1 MRGFLTLL
9 WIRVQT
15 LQFLFDDGG
24 WLKLCLDP
32 TSVAGGGGAT
42 EVADISPV
50 NGDGQLGGGGVNG
63 GELPD
68 SSLNGLGDSTGT
80 GQSQGSG
87 VANLGGAT
95 GSLQGGTA
103 TPAAND
109 WQSLTEAARLQGY
122 QVPAGMTDDRAFLT
136 HLLQQSRVAQQQ
148 NFYAQLGQQ
157 MAPKAQQ
164 IQQYLQTQQQPA
176 APTQRNPWEPPPFDK
191 RWMSVVEQDPASGLF
206 YAKPGVDPSIPA
218 AVNEYAKWKQTF
230 DDDPQAAMKPYIE
243 AEAKKIATSTFQTQM
258 QEFQKQ
264 QAIQGIVNQN
274 QQWLYQRDA
283 GGNVQ
288 YGYDGKPLNSPV
300 GTLYLQE
307 LQRVSSYG
315 IKDPARQDEM
325 AKDLVRGRIAA
336 YNAQQAAAGQQ
347 PVNPQAVGQVNRNQQ
362 QALPPS
368 QRARTPGATDP
379 ADEGLTLSQQIMR
392 DMRAE
397 GVTDADISSSV
408 GFD

>member
-1 MRGFLTLL
+1 MRGFLKLL
-9 WIRVQT
+9 
-15 LQFLFDDGG
+15 LFP
-24 WLKLCLDP
+24 LP
-32 TSVAGGGGAT
+32 TDGGGGTPA
-42 EVADISPV
+42 EVPDVQPV

-63 GELPD
+63 GELSD
-68 SSLNGLGDSTGT
+68 SSLSGLSDTSGSG
-80 GQSQGSG
+80 SQVGSSG
-87 VANLGGAT
+87 VATLGGSA
-95 GSLQGGTA
+95 GSLTQA
-103 TPAAND
+103 PPAAND

-157 MAPKAQQ
+157 MAPRAQQ
-164 IQQYLQTQQQPA
+164 IQQYLQGQQQPA

-191 RWMSVVEQDPASGLF
+191 RWMSVVEQDPTSGLF

-230 DDDPQAAMKPYIE
+230 DEDPQAAMKPYIE
-243 AEAKKIATSTFQTQM
+243 SEAKKIAQTTFQTQM
-258 QEFQKQ
+258 QEYQRQ
-264 QAIQGIVNQN
+264 QSIQGIVNQN

-315 IKDPARQDEM
+315 IKDPAKQDEM

-336 YNAQQAAAGQQ
+336 YNAQQAATSQQ
-347 PVNPQAVGQVNRNQQ
+347 PVNPQAVGQPNRNPQ

-397 GVTDADISSSV
+397 GVTDQDISSSV
-408 GFD
+408 GFN